1 MKKENLEDVIYDLKA
16 RMDCLSLAHESIKA
30 KSDQYNKVIIVLS
43 LVTGAIESTKIKMG
57 WNSNSVAL
65 IPIFMSSI
73 IGMISALAKFE
84 DFPTKM
90 ETLVQAIALLTNTLQ
105 KARNHTE
112 LDNDLLIEYHN
123 ALQANETSLYP
134 DIRKTYLKSAHRNLL
149 SIMAQEQKYY
159 DSIRMVKAGVA
170 IKDPSHSN
178 NVSRDILNNGGIH
191 TVVHNEQLHNQ
202 PVTQEPARQE
212 PARQEPARQEPARQE
227 PVTQEP
233 VTQEPVTQEPVTQEP
248 AVNDAESGANVT
260 LDVNETLER
269 GENKTN

>member
-1 MKKENLEDVIYDLKA
+1 MKKENLEDIIYDLKA
-16 RMDCLSLAHESIKA
+16 RMDCLSLAHEAIKA

-57 WNSNSVAL
+57 WNSSAVAL
-65 IPIFMSSI
+65 IPIFMSSV

-105 KARNHTE
+105 KARNHKE
-112 LDNDLLIEYHN
+112 LDDDLLVEYHS

-134 DIRKTYLKSAHRNLL
+134 DIRKTYLRSAHKNLL

-159 DSIRMVKAGVA
+159 DSIEMVKAGEK
-170 IKDPSHSN
+170 ITDPTHSN
-178 NVSRDILNNGGIH
+178 DVSRDLTNNGGIPN
-191 TVVHNEQLHNQ
+191 VVHNEHLHNQ
-202 PVTQEPARQE
+202 PIPEEPVAHEPVAQEPVAQE
-212 PARQEPARQEPARQE
+212 PVAQESAPQE

-233 VTQEPVTQEPVTQEP
+233 VTQEPVIDDVE
-248 AVNDAESGANVT
+248 AAANVT
-260 LDVNETLER
+260 LDVNDSLER
-269 GENKTN
+269 GENKKN

>member
-57 WNSNSVAL
+57 WNSNAVAL
-65 IPIFMSSI
+65 IPIFMSST

-90 ETLVQAIALLTNTLQ
+90 ETLVQAIALLTNTLN
-105 KARNHTE
+105 KARNHKE
-112 LDNDLLIEYHN
+112 LDDDLLLEYHS

-134 DIRKTYLKSAHRNLL
+134 DIRKTYLRSAHKNLL

-159 DSIRMVKAGVA
+159 DSIEKVKAGEK
-170 IKDPSHSN
+170 INDPTNSN
-178 NVSRDILNNGGIH
+178 NVSRDILNNGGIP
-191 TVVHNEQLHNQ
+191 TVVHNERLHNQ
-202 PVTQEPARQE
+202 PVAQEPVA
-212 PARQEPARQEPARQE
+212 QE

-233 VTQEPVTQEPVTQEP
+233 VAQEPVAQEPVAQDPPSQGPPSQEP
-248 AVNDAESGANVT
+248 IIDDVESGANVT

-269 GENKTN
+269 GENKSN

>member
-1 MKKENLEDVIYDLKA
+1 MKKENLEDIIYDLKA

-57 WNSNSVAL
+57 WNSNAVAL

-90 ETLVQAIALLTNTLQ
+90 ETLVQAIALLTNTLN
-105 KARNHTE
+105 KARNHKE
-112 LDNDLLIEYHN
+112 LDDDLLVEYHS

-134 DIRKTYLKSAHRNLL
+134 DIRKTYLRSAHKNLL

-159 DSIRMVKAGVA
+159 DSIENISTTRPRGY
-170 IKDPSHSN
+170 S
-178 NVSRDILNNGGIH
+178 NVSTDKDSAGILSYLNTDSNDSDTGEEQKPIENQ
-191 TVVHNEQLHNQ
+191 THNK
-202 PVTQEPARQE
+202 QESYF
-212 PARQEPARQEPARQE
+212 
-227 PVTQEP
+227 
-233 VTQEPVTQEPVTQEP
+233 
-248 AVNDAESGANVT
+248 SGPT
-260 LDVNETLER
+260 SREDLRHEYLDKIE
-269 GENKTN
+269 K